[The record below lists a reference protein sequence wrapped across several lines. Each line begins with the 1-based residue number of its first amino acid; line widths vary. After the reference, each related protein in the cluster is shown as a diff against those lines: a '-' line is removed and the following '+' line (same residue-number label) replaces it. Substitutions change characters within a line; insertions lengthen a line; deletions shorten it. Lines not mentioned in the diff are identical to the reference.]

1 MRLKKRS
8 KAAKDRERLK
18 RRRIDP
24 CNTASDGSQ
33 YAPSSRESTDNS
45 SDAAT
50 GDEVR
55 SQHPK
60 LELDRDTLCGL
71 WELESDDVSESDGE
85 MMLRMDDSFDEND
98 WDPDVVPDLYPIF
111 TEPQVK
117 LFKSAEK
124 ALRAPVYT
132 RKSRTTSW
140 RRQVAAEE
148 QAKEAETYGDIRS
161 FFQVKKKDKLL
172 ERQTIV
178 PADTPPG
185 TQDDTEHIPAISYSI
200 TISDDPESP
209 SGKQREAPTASRLSP
224 RISSPLELASGSQNP
239 PDWRYRSPKTLSPS
253 LSSRPLSPLSQ
264 SPSPQPNP
272 SKLPKRLPFENELN
286 ILALDRGPDS
296 PTSPT
301 LPHEDSPDVN
311 NAPTPET
318 PPPPSAREPEA
329 HKTLAPLR
337 ANSPDSSVEV
347 RLKELRKTLTSLKK
361 QLDSEM
367 RRGKTKIDP
376 RDPVDI
382 QALFDYC
389 ILAEQLVWEGLRN
402 PEMSASLQIACTKV
416 STINKDG
423 DVISKGAW
431 YARTLRSKA
440 KHVQDFGQL
449 PPRKQGKGGAHV
461 LLLDNPLVMKA
472 VNTFVDKCAVGKKT
486 GRLVLSDEEIK
497 AQRELPK
504 NAQLKT
510 FDARKIIYPGKNH
523 AAYWDM
529 PQLIAQIKD
538 AIKIFEVK
546 FPGAQMLLFVD
557 QSSAH
562 NAYAADA
569 LNAWKM
575 NVTPGGKQPI
585 MHNTI
590 IPSNNPNP
598 MLCGQPQ
605 AMTFPA
611 THPEYPNQPKGME
624 QILRE
629 QGLWEL
635 LVAAAGGS
643 KLLDVAKFARQLQL
657 SERRY

>member
-1 MRLKKRS
+1 MIRNTIVQWRKSPLIGWTLAQGKLTEQGWRGGNLTIRRASTRRTGIFPSKRRFLLIIFLNAFE
-8 KAAKDRERLK
+8 KAKQSSKDRERLK

-71 WELESDDVSESDGE
+71 WELESDD
-85 MMLRMDDSFDEND
+85 ND

-161 FFQVKKKDKLL
+161 FFQVKKKDKPL

-209 SGKQREAPTASRLSP
+209 SGEQREAPTASRLSP

-253 LSSRPLSPLSQ
+253 LSSRP
-264 SPSPQPNP
+264 
-272 SKLPKRLPFENELN
+272 
-286 ILALDRGPDS
+286 GPDS

-376 RDPVDI
+376 RDP
-382 QALFDYC
+382 
-389 ILAEQLVWEGLRN
+389 GLRN

-472 VNTFVDKCAVGKKT
+472 VNTFVDKCAVGKVTPHLLAVEVNTKILPPLMLSKSKISKNTAKKWLLKLGFDKLPIKKEYTWMAMSDPMWWHIEQNSWTKQPIAGYVMGKASCGRRVAVIDSRVSDIIVEKT

-497 AQRELPK
+497 AQRELPE
-504 NAQLKT
+504 NARLKT

-557 QSSAH
+557 QSS
-562 NAYAADA
+562 
-569 LNAWKM
+569 L
-575 NVTPGGKQPI
+575 I
-585 MHNTI
+585 ML
-590 IPSNNPNP
+590 
-598 MLCGQPQ
+598 MLR
-605 AMTFPA
+605 M
-611 THPEYPNQPKGME
+611 
-624 QILRE
+624 L
-629 QGLWEL
+629 
-635 LVAAAGGS
+635 
-643 KLLDVAKFARQLQL
+643 
-657 SERRY
+657 